1 MAGSVAAVLAA
12 CGSSGSKTVPKSQ
25 IISKGDAICRR
36 LDATIGQPPNF
47 NPANATTAQLKSIVP
62 FLTKTAQVT
71 TSEVQQVRAL
81 GTPSTDA
88 ALFKQILADGDTAAA
103 HFRAAAQ
110 AATQGNRPAF
120 LATFRQ
126 LQAVPSRGK
135 QFGFHVCDTGG

>member
-1 MAGSVAAVLAA
+1 MVAGRDVVAIVMAGSVAAVLAA

-81 GTPSTDA
+81 GTPSTERMVGDA
-88 ALFKQILADGDTAAA
+88 VRTL
-103 HFRAAAQ
+103 RARESSR
-110 AATQGNRPAF
+110 NRTRLKSKAIGASPPTCRA
-120 LATFRQ
+120 R
-126 LQAVPSRGK
+126 SISKRRMS
-135 QFGFHVCDTGG
+135 